1 MILSESRHNG
11 RRVVVA
17 ELTEKGQ
24 QISLFESV
32 GDRRRR
38 KARRARPLAE
48 ARAWARRLL
57 GEPSLARQAERMLW
71 AVRLL
76 R

>member
-1 MILSESRHNG
+1 MSRTIT
-11 RRVVVA
+11 V

-32 GDRRRR
+32 GDRQRRRR
-38 KARRARPLAE
+38 KATRRRPVTE
-48 ARAWARRLL
+48 SRQWAARLL